1 MSAKKRTQR
10 QKKDNTPPEES
21 QPPAATQE
29 KQQEIP
35 QLPVE
40 WLAALTEQ
48 ALVGI
53 AFADLEGKLLFV
65 NATCAEMHGYKPE
78 ELIGQPLEVFHTKAQ
93 LRKEVE
99 IFNRQVVEKG
109 HYTGV
114 VGHRHK
120 DGHTFPTM
128 MSVTVFKDEKGKPA
142 GYLAVMYDITE
153 QQMAMETLAHY
164 AERLEMAAEIASLAN
179 HIQDPDVLL
188 QAVID
193 AIVERFGIY
202 YAHVYTLDKDSGL
215 LLLKAGYGEPGKKML
230 ARGHSIP
237 LDREQSLVATAARTG
252 EMVIVPDTRKE
263 PNFMPNEL
271 LPKTRSEVAIP
282 LHIGKEVIGVLDV
295 QDDKPDAFT
304 AADLNVFTTLAEQ
317 IATSF
322 RNAEARRRE
331 EAARQESERHAERLK
346 TAAEIA
352 SLANRI
358 HDPDVLL
365 QAVIDAIV
373 ERFGIYYAHVYTLDK
388 EEGLLRLR
396 AGYGEPG
403 RKMLARGH
411 SIPLDREQSLVA
423 TAARTGEMV
432 VVPDTRKAP
441 NFMPNE
447 LLPATRA
454 EVAIPLTV
462 GDEVI
467 GVLDVQ
473 DDEPNAFSEAD
484 LSVFTT
490 LAEQI
495 ATAFRN
501 AEARRREEAAR
512 KERERYA
519 ERLKTAAEI
528 ASLANRIQDP
538 DVLLQAV
545 IDAIVERFGIYYAHV
560 YTLDEEEGRLRLR
573 AGYGEPGH
581 KMLARGHSIPLDR
594 EQSLVAT
601 AARTG
606 ETVVVPDTRREP
618 NFMPNELLPDT
629 RAEVAIPLTVGE
641 KVIGVLDV
649 QDDKPNAFSEADLS
663 VFTTLAEQI
672 ASAFLNTQLLQ
683 EEAAAR
689 HEREIYASR
698 LRIAAELAAEVSAIH
713 DPGEMLDRMITLYKE
728 RFDLYHVHYYSLDKE
743 RELLVLMAG
752 YGEPGRIMRQ
762 QGHSIPLNREQSL
775 VARAA
780 RTKEIVLANDVSQ
793 EPGFLPNLLL
803 PNTKAEV
810 AIPIILED
818 EVLGVFDV
826 QADRTNYFTE
836 ADLSVYRT
844 LARLVSTALQNARLF
859 EQHQQA
865 QAALSASVA
874 RIRTTLDT
882 LRDGVLTSSM
892 TGVIEDANRAA
903 WEMLQ
908 LDREEL
914 LGGHNVLEF
923 IAPEDRTRAATVFTE
938 ALSKGRSKPIEVKVH
953 RRDGSS
959 ILAEISAAMMPNV
972 EGENEGFITTLHDI
986 TDLKRRERQLQ
997 LSADISRAITAI
1009 EDVQELL
1016 RVVPILVKEKMGFH
1030 HIQVYFYDQGE
1041 NLLRPVAGYGEVSR
1055 QIIAQGKTIPMDE
1068 EENPLVRAAKSR
1080 EIVFVEELE
1089 GPAFWLREFLPEAK
1103 AMVVIPMISG
1113 EHLLGVSCL
1122 FQDRPFGFQRDDVML
1137 FRALSTQIATA
1148 LSRARYVEE
1157 LRETAR
1163 RLQELDRL
1171 KSEFLANMSHELR
1184 TPLNSVIGYAE
1195 MILMGVDGE
1204 LNDDMR
1210 EDVQAIYE
1218 NGQHLLS
1225 MINDILDLAKIEAGR
1240 MSLDIHPLDLRPLLE
1255 DIASSAEGL
1264 LQKQGS
1270 SVELEIVVEDNLP
1283 LVPADPLRLHQILNN
1298 LVSNAIK
1305 FTEEGHIRIHA
1316 RREGQWAVISVE
1328 DTGVGIPEEAR
1339 EIIFEKFRQADGSY
1353 TRKAQGTGLGLA
1365 ITRSLVEMHGG
1376 TLTLES
1382 EVGKGSTFTIRLPL
1396 YNNLQGAEEEG

>member
-1 MSAKKRTQR
+1 MSAKKRTTR
-10 QKKDNTPPEES
+10 QKKASAAPQ
-21 QPPAATQE
+21 QPSVSETE
-29 KQQEIP
+29 KQTHVS
-35 QLPVE
+35 LPVD
-40 WLAALTEQ
+40 WLAALPEQ
-48 ALVGI
+48 ALIGI
-53 AFADLEGKLLFV
+53 ALADLDGKLIFI
-65 NATCAEMHGYKPE
+65 NEKCAEMHGYSRD
-78 ELIGQPLEVFHTKAQ
+78 ELIGQPLD
-93 LRKEVE
+93 
-99 IFNRQVVEKG
+99 IFNAENQPQHELEVCKQKVQEKG
-109 HYTGV
+109 HHTDV
-114 VGHRHK
+114 VKHRRK
-120 DGHTFPTM
+120 DGSTFLAEM
-128 MSVTVFKDEKGKPA
+128 AVTLFKDPEGKPA
-142 GYLAVMYDITE
+142 GYLAVIYDTTE
-153 QQMAMETLAHY
+153 QQMAMDALTHY

-179 HIQDPDVLL
+179 HIQDPDILL
-188 QAVID
+188 QAVIN

-202 YAHVYTLDKDSGL
+202 YAHVYTLDKESGL
-215 LLLKAGYGEPGKKML
+215 LLLRAGYGEPGKKML
-230 ARGHSIP
+230 ERGHSIP

-252 EMVIVPDTRKE
+252 ETVIVPDVRKE

-271 LPKTRSEVAIP
+271 LPDTRAEVAIP
-282 LHIGKEVIGVLDV
+282 LHIGKEIIGVLDI
-295 QDDKPDAFT
+295 QDNRPDAFT
-304 AADLNVFTTLAEQ
+304 AADLNVFATLAEQ
-317 IATSF
+317 IATTF

-331 EAARQESERHAERLK
+331 EAARQESERYAERLK

-358 HDPDVLL
+358 QDPDILL

-373 ERFGIYYAHVYTLDK
+373 ERFGIYYAHAYTLDRK
-388 EEGLLRLR
+388 NNILLLK

-403 RKMLARGH
+403 KKMLERGH

-432 VVPDTRKAP
+432 VVPDVRK
-441 NFMPNE
+441 
-447 LLPATRA
+447 
-454 EVAIPLTV
+454 
-462 GDEVI
+462 
-467 GVLDVQ
+467 
-473 DDEPNAFSEAD
+473 
-484 LSVFTT
+484 
-490 LAEQI
+490 
-495 ATAFRN
+495 
-501 AEARRREEAAR
+501 
-512 KERERYA
+512 
-519 ERLKTAAEI
+519 
-528 ASLANRIQDP
+528 
-538 DVLLQAV
+538 
-545 IDAIVERFGIYYAHV
+545 
-560 YTLDEEEGRLRLR
+560 
-573 AGYGEPGH
+573 
-581 KMLARGHSIPLDR
+581 
-594 EQSLVAT
+594 
-601 AARTG
+601 
-606 ETVVVPDTRREP
+606 EP
-618 NFMPNELLPDT
+618 NFMPNELLPHT
-629 RAEVAIPLTVGE
+629 RAEVAIPLKVGDE
-641 KVIGVLDV
+641 VVGVLDV

-672 ASAFLNTQLLQ
+672 ASAFINTQLLQ

-689 HEREIYASR
+689 KEREVYASR
-698 LRIAAELAAEVSAIH
+698 LRIAAELAAEVSSIH

-728 RFDLYHVHYYSLDKE
+728 RFDLYHVHYYTLDKE
-743 RELLVLMAG
+743 KEFLVMVAG

-780 RTKEIVLANDVSQ
+780 RTKEIVLANDVSK

-810 AIPIILED
+810 AIPIVLDD

-826 QADRTNYFTE
+826 QADQVNYFTE

-844 LARLVSTALQNARLF
+844 LARLVSTALQNAQLF
-859 EQHQQA
+859 DKHQAA
-865 QAALSASVA
+865 QAALNASIA

-882 LRDGVLTSSM
+882 LKDGVITSGM
-892 TGVIEDANRAA
+892 TGIIEDANRAA

-908 LDREEL
+908 LEREEL
-914 LGGHNVLEF
+914 LSGHNVLEF
-923 IAPEDRTRAATVFTE
+923 IHPEDRARAAAVFTQ
-938 ALSKGRSKPIEVKVH
+938 ALSKGQSESMEVRVS
-953 RRDGSS
+953 RQDGTSF
-959 ILAEISAAMMPNV
+959 LAEISAALLPSV
-972 EGENEGFITTLHDI
+972 EGKDEGFITTLHDI

-997 LSADISRAITAI
+997 LSAEISRAITAI

-1016 RVVPILVKEKMGFH
+1016 RVVPILVKEKMGFY
-1030 HIQVYFYDQGE
+1030 HIQVYFYDE
-1041 NLLRPVAGYGEVSR
+1041 AKNILTPVAGYGELSR
-1055 QIIAQGKTIPMDE
+1055 KIIASGQVISMDE
-1068 EENPLVRAAKSR
+1068 RDVPIVRAARSR
-1080 EIVFVEELE
+1080 EILFIEDLDQETHCKV
-1089 GPAFWLREFLPEAK
+1089 REMVPEAK
-1103 AMVVIPMISG
+1103 ALVLVPIVSG
-1113 EHLLGVSCL
+1113 DHLLGVSCL
-1122 FQDRPFGFQRDDVML
+1122 FEDQPFGFQHDDVML

-1157 LRETAR
+1157 LQETAR

-1204 LNDDMR
+1204 LNDDLR

-1240 MSLDIHPLDLRPLLE
+1240 MSMDIHPLDLHPLLE

-1270 SVELEIVVEDNLP
+1270 PVKLEIIIEDSLP
-1283 LVPADPLRLHQILNN
+1283 LVPADPLRLHQVLNN

-1305 FTEEGHIRIHA
+1305 FTEKGYIRVHA

-1382 EVGKGSTFTIRLPL
+1382 EVGKGSTFTVRLPL
-1396 YNNLQGAEEEG
+1396 YNTVKEEEESQG

>member
-1 MSAKKRTQR
+1 MSAKKRAQR
-10 QKKDNTPPEES
+10 SKEHTIEQSQSPVVPQEE
-21 QPPAATQE
+21 QT
-29 KQQEIP
+29 
-35 QLPVE
+35 LPKLPLE

-53 AFADLEGKLLFV
+53 AFADMEGKLLFV
-65 NATCAEMHGYKPE
+65 NKTCAEMHGYSPE
-78 ELIGQPLEVFHTKAQ
+78 EILGQPLAIFHTKTQ

-99 IFNRQVVEKG
+99 PFNRQVMKEG
-109 HYTGV
+109 QHTGI

-128 MSVTVFKDEKGKPA
+128 MSVTVFKDEEGKPA

-153 QQMAMETLAHY
+153 QQMAMETLAH
-164 AERLEMAAEIASLAN
+164 
-179 HIQDPDVLL
+179 
-188 QAVID
+188 
-193 AIVERFGIY
+193 
-202 YAHVYTLDKDSGL
+202 
-215 LLLKAGYGEPGKKML
+215 
-230 ARGHSIP
+230 
-237 LDREQSLVATAARTG
+237 
-252 EMVIVPDTRKE
+252 
-263 PNFMPNEL
+263 
-271 LPKTRSEVAIP
+271 
-282 LHIGKEVIGVLDV
+282 
-295 QDDKPDAFT
+295 
-304 AADLNVFTTLAEQ
+304 
-317 IATSF
+317 
-322 RNAEARRRE
+322 
-331 EAARQESERHAERLK
+331 
-346 TAAEIA
+346 
-352 SLANRI
+352 
-358 HDPDVLL
+358 
-365 QAVIDAIV
+365 
-373 ERFGIYYAHVYTLDK
+373 
-388 EEGLLRLR
+388 
-396 AGYGEPG
+396 
-403 RKMLARGH
+403 
-411 SIPLDREQSLVA
+411 
-423 TAARTGEMV
+423 
-432 VVPDTRKAP
+432 
-441 NFMPNE
+441 
-447 LLPATRA
+447 
-454 EVAIPLTV
+454 
-462 GDEVI
+462 
-467 GVLDVQ
+467 
-473 DDEPNAFSEAD
+473 
-484 LSVFTT
+484 
-490 LAEQI
+490 
-495 ATAFRN
+495 
-501 AEARRREEAAR
+501 
-512 KERERYA
+512 YA

-560 YTLDEEEGRLRLR
+560 YTLDKDTGHLLLK
-573 AGYGEPGH
+573 AGYGEPGR

-606 ETVVVPDTRREP
+606 EMVVVPDVRKEP
-618 NFMPNELLPDT
+618 NFMPNELLPHT
-629 RAEVAIPLTVGE
+629 RAEVAIPLHIGKE
-641 KVIGVLDV
+641 VIGVLDV

-672 ASAFLNTQLLQ
+672 ATAFRNAESLRREEAARKERERYAERLKMAAEIAVLANRIQDPEVLLQAVIDAIVERFGIYYAHVYTLDKEEDLLRLRAGYGEPGRKMLSRGHSIPLDLEQSLVATAARTGKMVVVPDVLQEPNFMPNKLLPATRAEVAIPLRVGDEVIGVLDVQDDEPNAFSEADLSVFTTLAEQIATAFRNAESLRREEAARKERERYAERLKTAAEIAALANRMQDPEALLQAIIDAIVERFGIYYAHVYTLDKDTGQLLLKAGYGEPGRKMLSRGHSIPLDREQSLVATAARTGEIVVVPDVRQEPNFMPNELLPATRAEVAIPLRVGDEVIGVLDVQDDKPNAFSEADLNVFTTLAEQIAGAFINTQLLQ
-683 EEAAAR
+683 EEARAR
-689 HEREIYASR
+689 QEREVYASR
-698 LRIAAELAAEVSAIH
+698 LRIAAELAAEVSTIR
-713 DPGEMLDRMITLYKE
+713 DPALMLDRMITLYKE
-728 RFDLYHVHYYSLDKE
+728 RFDLYHVHYYALDQEKE
-743 RELLVLMAG
+743 MLIMVAG

-780 RTKEIVLANDVSQ
+780 RTKEVVLANDVSQ

-810 AIPIILED
+810 AIPILLED

-826 QADRTNYFTE
+826 QADQVNYFTE

-865 QAALSASVA
+865 QAALSASIA
-874 RIRTTLDT
+874 RIRTTLDV
-882 LRDGVLTSSM
+882 LRDAVLTSSL
-892 TGVIEDANRAA
+892 TGVVEDANRAA
-903 WEMLQ
+903 LEMLQ

-914 LGGHNVLEF
+914 LSGHNVLEF
-923 IAPEDRTRAATVFTE
+923 IDPEDRARAAAVFTE
-938 ALSKGRSKPIEVKVH
+938 ALSKERSAPIEAKIH
-953 RRDGSS
+953 RRDGST
-959 ILAEISAAMMPNV
+959 LLVEISAAMMSGA
-972 EGENEGFITTLHDI
+972 EGEGEGFITTLHDI

-997 LSADISRAITAI
+997 ISADISRAITAI

-1030 HIQVYFYDQGE
+1030 HIQIYFYDEAQ
-1041 NLLRPVAGYGEVSR
+1041 NVLRPAAGYGEISR
-1055 QIIAQGKTIPMDE
+1055 QIIASGKVISMEDE
-1068 EENPLVRAAKSR
+1068 DNPVVRAAR
-1080 EIVFVEELE
+1080 THEIVFVEDLDQEPE
-1089 GPAFWLREFLPEAK
+1089 FDLREFLPEAK
-1103 AMVVIPMISG
+1103 AQAIIPLISG
-1113 EHLLGVSCL
+1113 DHLLGVSRL
-1122 FQDRPFGFQRDDVML
+1122 FQSRPFGFHHDDVML
-1137 FRALSTQIATA
+1137 FRSLSTQIATA

-1157 LRETAR
+1157 LQETAR

-1240 MSLDIHPLDLRPLLE
+1240 MSLDIHPLDLRPIME

-1270 SVELEIVVEDNLP
+1270 SVKLEVVVEDNLP

-1298 LVSNAIK
+1298 LVSNAVK
-1305 FTEEGHIRIHA
+1305 FTEEGHIRVHA

-1382 EVGKGSTFTIRLPL
+1382 EVGKGSTFTIHLPL
-1396 YNNLQGAEEEG
+1396 YNRDQGGEEKAS

>member
-10 QKKDNTPPEES
+10 SKENTIDKPQSPVVPQEE
-21 QPPAATQE
+21 QT
-29 KQQEIP
+29 
-35 QLPVE
+35 LPKLPHE

-53 AFADLEGKLLFV
+53 AFADMEEKLLFV
-65 NATCAEMHGYKPE
+65 NKTCAEMHGYSPE
-78 ELIGQPLEVFHTKAQ
+78 ELLGQPLAIFHTKAQ

-99 IFNRQVVEKG
+99 PFNRQVLKEG
-109 HYTGV
+109 QHTGV

-128 MSVTVFKDEKGKPA
+128 MSVTLFKDEEGKPA

-164 AERLEMAAEIASLAN
+164 AERLETAAEIAALAN

-202 YAHVYTLDKDSGL
+202 YAHVYTLDKDTGY
-215 LLLKAGYGEPGKKML
+215 LLLKAGYGEPGRKML
-230 ARGHSIP
+230 SRGHSIP

-252 EMVIVPDTRKE
+252 EMVVVPDVRKE

-271 LPKTRSEVAIP
+271 LPRTRSEVAIP
-282 LHIGKEVIGVLDV
+282 LYIGKEVIGVLDV
-295 QDDKPDAFT
+295 QDDKPNAFT

-317 IATSF
+317 IATAF

-358 HDPDVLL
+358 QDPEVLLQAVIDAIVERFGIYYAHVYTLDKEEYLLRLRAGYGEPGRKMLAKGHSIPLDLEQSLVATAARTGEMVVVPDVRQEPNFMPNKLLPATRAEVAIPLRVGDEVIGVLDVQDDEPNAFSEADLSVFITLAEQIATAFRKAESLRREEAARKERERYAERLKTAAEIAALANRIQEPDVLL

-388 EEGLLRLR
+388 EENLLRLR

-403 RKMLARGH
+403 HQMLARGH

-432 VVPDTRKAP
+432 VVPD
-441 NFMPNE
+441 
-447 LLPATRA
+447 
-454 EVAIPLTV
+454 V
-462 GDEVI
+462 
-467 GVLDVQ
+467 
-473 DDEPNAFSEAD
+473 
-484 LSVFTT
+484 
-490 LAEQI
+490 
-495 ATAFRN
+495 
-501 AEARRREEAAR
+501 
-512 KERERYA
+512 
-519 ERLKTAAEI
+519 
-528 ASLANRIQDP
+528 
-538 DVLLQAV
+538 
-545 IDAIVERFGIYYAHV
+545 
-560 YTLDEEEGRLRLR
+560 
-573 AGYGEPGH
+573 
-581 KMLARGHSIPLDR
+581 
-594 EQSLVAT
+594 
-601 AARTG
+601 
-606 ETVVVPDTRREP
+606 RREP
-618 NFMPNELLPDT
+618 NFMPNELLPYT
-629 RAEVAIPLTVGE
+629 RAEVAIPLRVGDE
-641 KVIGVLDV
+641 VIGVLDV

-672 ASAFLNTQLLQ
+672 ASAFINTQLLQ
-683 EEAAAR
+683 EEARAR
-689 HEREIYASR
+689 QEREIYASR
-698 LRIAAELAAEVSAIH
+698 LRIAAELAAEVSTIR
-713 DPGEMLDRMITLYKE
+713 DPALMLDRMITLYKE
-728 RFDLYHVHYYSLDKE
+728 RFDLYHVHYYTLDKE
-743 RELLVLMAG
+743 KGLLIMVAG

-780 RTKEIVLANDVSQ
+780 RTKEVVLANDVSQ

-810 AIPIILED
+810 AIPILLGD

-826 QADRTNYFTE
+826 QADQVNYFTE

-844 LARLVSTALQNARLF
+844 LARLASTALQNARLF

-865 QAALSASVA
+865 QAALSASIA

-882 LRDGVLTSSM
+882 LRDAVLTSSL

-908 LDREEL
+908 IDRDEL
-914 LGGHNVLEF
+914 LSGHNVLEF
-923 IAPEDRTRAATVFTE
+923 IDPEDRARAASVFTE
-938 ALSKGRSKPIEVKVH
+938 ALSKERSAPIEARVH
-953 RRDGSS
+953 RRDGST
-959 ILAEISAAMMPNV
+959 LLVEISAAMMPGT
-972 EGENEGFITTLHDI
+972 EGDSEGFITTLHDI
-986 TDLKRRERQLQ
+986 TELKRRERQLQ
-997 LSADISRAITAI
+997 LSAEISRAITAI

-1030 HIQVYFYDQGE
+1030 HIQVYFYDEAQ
-1041 NLLRPVAGYGEVSR
+1041 NTLRPVAGYGEVSR
-1055 QIIAQGKTIPMDE
+1055 QIIASGQVISMEAED
-1068 EENPLVRAAKSR
+1068 NPVVRAAR
-1080 EIVFVEELE
+1080 THEIVFVEDLDRE
-1089 GPAFWLREFLPEAK
+1089 PDFDLREFLPEAK
-1103 AMVVIPMISG
+1103 AQVIIPLVSG
-1113 EHLLGVSCL
+1113 DHLLGVSRL
-1122 FQDRPFGFQRDDVML
+1122 FQLQPFGFQHDDVML
-1137 FRALSTQIATA
+1137 FRSLSTQIATA

-1157 LRETAR
+1157 LQETAR

-1240 MSLDIHPLDLRPLLE
+1240 MSLDIHPLDLRPMME

-1270 SVELEIVVEDNLP
+1270 SVKLEIIVEDNLP
-1283 LVPADPLRLHQILNN
+1283 LVPADPLRLHQVLNN
-1298 LVSNAIK
+1298 LVSNAVK
-1305 FTEEGHIRIHA
+1305 FTEKGYIRVHA

-1396 YNNLQGAEEEG
+1396 YNRDQGGEGKAS